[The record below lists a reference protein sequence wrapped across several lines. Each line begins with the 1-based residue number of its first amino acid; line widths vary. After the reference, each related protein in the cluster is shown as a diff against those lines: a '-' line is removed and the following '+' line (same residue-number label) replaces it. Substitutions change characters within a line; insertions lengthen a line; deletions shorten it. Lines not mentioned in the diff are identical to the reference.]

1 MHNPQNGEMSMYQN
15 LMETMSKNVEAM
27 FDTAKME
34 EAMKPVTDMIELN
47 KKTLETLTEKQ
58 TALVKSLFDGSVA
71 QAKELSATTDLS
83 SAMASQKT
91 YLEGVQK
98 QLVEAAQDTQA
109 VLVGARDE
117 AAEAVKTA
125 VESAPK
131 FQ

>member
-1 MHNPQNGEMSMYQN
+1 MYQN
-15 LMETMSKNVEAM
+15 LMDTMSKNVEAM
-27 FDTAKME
+27 FDSAKME

-109 VLVGARDE
+109 VLVSARDE

>member
-1 MHNPQNGEMSMYQN
+1 MYQN
-15 LMETMSKNVEAM
+15 LMDTMSKNVEAM
-27 FDTAKME
+27 FDTAKRE
-34 EAMKPVTDMIELN
+34 EAMKPITDMIELN
-47 KKTLETLTEKQ
+47 KKTLETLAEKQ

-98 QLVEAAQDTQA
+98 QLVEAAQNTQA

>member
-1 MHNPQNGEMSMYQN
+1 MYQN
-15 LMETMSKNVEAM
+15 LMDTMSKNVEAM

-71 QAKELSATTDLS
+71 QAKELTATTDLS

-98 QLVEAAQDTQA
+98 QLVEAAQDTQV

>member
-1 MHNPQNGEMSMYQN
+1 MYQN
-15 LMETMSKNVEAM
+15 LMDTMSKNVEAM

-71 QAKELSATTDLS
+71 QAKELSCTTDLS

>member
-1 MHNPQNGEMSMYQN
+1 MYQN
-15 LMETMSKNVEAM
+15 LMDTMSKNIEAM

-34 EAMKPVTDMIELN
+34 EAMKPVTNMIELN
-47 KKTLETLTEKQ
+47 KKTLETLAEKQ
-58 TALVKSLFDGSVA
+58 TALVTSLFDGSVA

>member
-1 MHNPQNGEMSMYQN
+1 MYQN
-15 LMETMSKNVEAM
+15 LMDTMSKNVEAM

-47 KKTLETLTEKQ
+47 KKTLETLAEKQ

>member
-1 MHNPQNGEMSMYQN
+1 MYQN
-15 LMETMSKNVEAM
+15 LMDTMSKNVEAM

-109 VLVGARDE
+109 VLIGARDE

>member
-1 MHNPQNGEMSMYQN
+1 MYQN
-15 LMETMSKNVEAM
+15 LMDTMSKNVEAM

-47 KKTLETLTEKQ
+47 KKTLETLAEKQ

-98 QLVEAAQDTQA
+98 QLVEAAQNTQA

>member
-1 MHNPQNGEMSMYQN
+1 MYQN
-15 LMETMSKNVEAM
+15 LMDTMSKYVEAM

-71 QAKELSATTDLS
+71 QAKELSSTTDLS

-109 VLVGARDE
+109 VLIGARDE

>member
-1 MHNPQNGEMSMYQN
+1 MYQN
-15 LMETMSKNVEAM
+15 LMDTMSKNVEAM

-34 EAMKPVTDMIELN
+34 EAMKPVTDMIEMN

-71 QAKELSATTDLS
+71 QAKELSSTTDLS

-109 VLVGARDE
+109 VLIGARDE

>member
-1 MHNPQNGEMSMYQN
+1 MYQN
-15 LMETMSKNVEAM
+15 LMDTMSKNVEAM
-27 FDTAKME
+27 FDTARME

-71 QAKELSATTDLS
+71 QAKELSSTTDLS

-109 VLVGARDE
+109 VLIGARDE

>member
-1 MHNPQNGEMSMYQN
+1 MYQN

>member
-1 MHNPQNGEMSMYQN
+1 MYQN
-15 LMETMSKNVEAM
+15 LMDTMSKNVEAM

-58 TALVKSLFDGSVA
+58 TALVKSLFDGSVT
-71 QAKELSATTDLS
+71 QAKELSSTTDLS

-109 VLVGARDE
+109 VLIGARDE

>member
-1 MHNPQNGEMSMYQN
+1 
-15 LMETMSKNVEAM
+15 
-27 FDTAKME
+27 
-34 EAMKPVTDMIELN
+34 
-47 KKTLETLTEKQ
+47 
-58 TALVKSLFDGSVA
+58 
-71 QAKELSATTDLS
+71 
-83 SAMASQKT
+83 MASQKT

-109 VLVGARDE
+109 VLIGARDE

>member
-1 MHNPQNGEMSMYQN
+1 MYQN
-15 LMETMSKNVEAM
+15 LMDTMSKNVEAM

-34 EAMKPVTDMIELN
+34 EAMKPVTDIIELN

-71 QAKELSATTDLS
+71 QAKELSSTTDLS

-109 VLVGARDE
+109 VLIGARDE
-117 AAEAVKTA
+117 AAEAVRTA

>member
-1 MHNPQNGEMSMYQN
+1 MYQN
-15 LMETMSKNVEAM
+15 LMDTMSKNVEAM

-71 QAKELSATTDLS
+71 QAKELTATTDLS

>member
-1 MHNPQNGEMSMYQN
+1 MYQN
-15 LMETMSKNVEAM
+15 LMDTMSKNVEAM

-58 TALVKSLFDGSVA
+58 TALVKSLFDDSVA
-71 QAKELSATTDLS
+71 QAKELSSTTDLS

-109 VLVGARDE
+109 VLIGARDE

>member
-1 MHNPQNGEMSMYQN
+1 MYQN
-15 LMETMSKNVEAM
+15 LMDTMSKNVEAM

-71 QAKELSATTDLS
+71 QAKELSSTTDLS

>member
-1 MHNPQNGEMSMYQN
+1 MYQN
-15 LMETMSKNVEAM
+15 LMDTMSKNVEAM

-83 SAMASQKT
+83 SAMASQKA

>member
-1 MHNPQNGEMSMYQN
+1 MYQN
-15 LMETMSKNVEAM
+15 LMDTMSKNVEAM

-34 EAMKPVTDMIELN
+34 EAMKPITDMIELN

>member
-1 MHNPQNGEMSMYQN
+1 MYQN
-15 LMETMSKNVEAM
+15 LMDTMSKNVEAM

-71 QAKELSATTDLS
+71 QAKELSSTTDLS

-109 VLVGARDE
+109 VLIGARDE
-117 AAEAVKTA
+117 AAEAVQTA

>member
-1 MHNPQNGEMSMYQN
+1 MYQN
-15 LMETMSKNVEAM
+15 LMDTMSKNVEAM
-27 FDTAKME
+27 LDTAKME

-71 QAKELSATTDLS
+71 QAKELSSTTDLS

-109 VLVGARDE
+109 VLIGARDE

>member
-1 MHNPQNGEMSMYQN
+1 MYQN
-15 LMETMSKNVEAM
+15 LMDTMSKNVEAM

-47 KKTLETLTEKQ
+47 KKTLETLAEKQ

-109 VLVGARDE
+109 VLIGARDE

>member
-1 MHNPQNGEMSMYQN
+1 MYQN
-15 LMETMSKNVEAM
+15 LMDTMSKNVEAM
-27 FDTAKME
+27 FDTSKME

-109 VLVGARDE
+109 VLIGARDE
-117 AAEAVKTA
+117 ATEAVKTA

>member
-1 MHNPQNGEMSMYQN
+1 MYQN
-15 LMETMSKNVEAM
+15 LMDTMSKNVEAM

-71 QAKELSATTDLS
+71 QAKELSSTTDLS

-109 VLVGARDE
+109 VLIGARDE

>member
-1 MHNPQNGEMSMYQN
+1 MYQN
-15 LMETMSKNVEAM
+15 LMDTMSKNVEAM

-71 QAKELSATTDLS
+71 QAKELSSTTDLS

-98 QLVEAAQDTQA
+98 QSVEAAQDTHA
-109 VLVGARDE
+109 VLIGARDE

>member
-1 MHNPQNGEMSMYQN
+1 MYQN
-15 LMETMSKNVEAM
+15 LMDTMSKNVEAM
-27 FDTAKME
+27 FDIAKME

-109 VLVGARDE
+109 VLIGARDE

>member
-1 MHNPQNGEMSMYQN
+1 MYQN
-15 LMETMSKNVEAM
+15 LMDTMSKNVEAM

-47 KKTLETLTEKQ
+47 KKTIETLTEKQ

-71 QAKELSATTDLS
+71 QAKELSSTTDLS

-109 VLVGARDE
+109 VLIGARDE

>member
-1 MHNPQNGEMSMYQN
+1 MYQN
-15 LMETMSKNVEAM
+15 LMDTMSKNVEAM

-109 VLVGARDE
+109 VLISARDE